1 MKTYSALS
9 LSKKKLLD
17 VITQFCRAGFISTVL
32 IISSKD
38 SNAQSWDIGGSYPQ
52 SNPAIFG
59 TLNQSTINF
68 QTEGITRMTLM
79 EHYTRLG
86 LGIETPNSILHIHG
100 SEVPPPGGHGD
111 EIVSNESQS
120 VVQITNVE
128 SGSTETDGMFLG
140 MSGNFGFLRTFDKIS
155 LEVQNSDAKMQL
167 LGNGKFNFNAP
178 AGGLNQFGKFN
189 FHSVYGNGLYIYNP
203 DNIDGFGLR
212 IDGNQTL
219 NNAFMVKLGA
229 NARFVVKGDGRT
241 GIGTA
246 SPDAAYMLDVAGKIR
261 ACEVRVSTAG
271 NWCDYVFE
279 PAYKLMSLGELELY
293 INRNKHLPEVPTTEQ
308 VAKEGIEIAQMNVIL
323 LKKVEELTLYV
334 IQLQKEL
341 SAAQA
346 ELNSSEQGNAALNQR
361 LELMEKQIQIIQQL
375 MMVKSDNSGKK

>member
-1 MKTYSALS
+1 MKIYSTFSIFRKSNLIKLNKCCQVGLAATAFMLS
-9 LSKKKLLD
+9 
-17 VITQFCRAGFISTVL
+17 TQESH
-32 IISSKD
+32 
-38 SNAQSWDIGGSYPQ
+38 AQLQWEIGGNYPQ

-59 TLNQSTINF
+59 TLDQSSINF
-68 QTEGITRMTLM
+68 QTEGVTRLTLM
-79 EHYTRLG
+79 EHHTRVG
-86 LGIETPNSILHIHG
+86 LGIETPNNILHIHG
-100 SEVPPPGGHGD
+100 SEIAPSGGHGD
-111 EIVSNESQS
+111 DIVTEESQS
-120 VVQITNVE
+120 IVQITNTE

-155 LEVQNSDAKMQL
+155 LEIQNSNAKMQL
-167 LGNGKFNFNAP
+167 MGSGRFNFNTP
-178 AGGLNQFGKFN
+178 PVMNQLGKFN
-189 FHSVYGNGLYIYNP
+189 FHSNYGNGIYIYNP
-203 DNIDGFGLR
+203 DNVDGFGLR

-279 PAYKLMSLGELELY
+279 PTYQLMSLGELELY
-293 INRNKHLPEVPTTEQ
+293 IQKNKHLPEVPTTEQ
-308 VAKEGIEIAQMNVIL
+308 VNEEGIEIAQMNVVL
-323 LKKVEELTLYV
+323 LKKVEELTLYI

-341 SAAQA
+341 ITAQ
-346 ELNSSEQGNAALNQR
+346 ESLNSAEKGNDQLNER
-361 LELMEKQIQIIQQL
+361 LLLLEKQIELIQQL
-375 MMVKSDNSGKK
+375 IAEKTNDTLKK